1 MFDFV
6 RKHTRLFQG
15 ILLLLILPSFA
26 LVGMQ
31 GYTSF
36 MDGSNAGVAT
46 VDGRKITQSEW
57 DQAQNK
63 QLERMRQQMPKI
75 GRAHV

>member
-36 MDGSNAGVAT
+36 MQGSQQ
-46 VDGRKITQSEW
+46 R
-57 DQAQNK
+57 DQMGFHGSVGDQ
-63 QLERMRQQMPKI
+63 
-75 GRAHV
+75 